1 MFTMKNSGDKPLMT
15 LDEAIE
21 HCREKEDCS
30 LCGQEHKQL
39 REWLE
44 DYKRLLQEKSEI
56 QLLGAV
62 SNDKD
67 ERPFDPIWGM
77 YLDEFEDFTEDEQ
90 NAYESVL
97 DEQYKDTGV
106 NINDIM

>member
-1 MFTMKNSGDKPLMT
+1 MKNSGDKPLMT

-44 DYKRLLQEKSEI
+44 DYKRLRQKRL
-56 QLLGAV
+56 
-62 SNDKD
+62 
-67 ERPFDPIWGM
+67 
-77 YLDEFEDFTEDEQ
+77 
-90 NAYESVL
+90 ES
-97 DEQYKDTGV
+97 
-106 NINDIM
+106 

>member
-1 MFTMKNSGDKPLMT
+1 MYQIDLCFKVIHFYFMRLPRAILVVVLFFLEVNMKKNVFTMKDSGDKPLMT

-44 DYKRLLQEKSEI
+44 DYKRL
-56 QLLGAV
+56 
-62 SNDKD
+62 
-67 ERPFDPIWGM
+67 
-77 YLDEFEDFTEDEQ
+77 TEML
-90 NAYESVL
+90 ES
-97 DEQYKDTGV
+97 
-106 NINDIM
+106 